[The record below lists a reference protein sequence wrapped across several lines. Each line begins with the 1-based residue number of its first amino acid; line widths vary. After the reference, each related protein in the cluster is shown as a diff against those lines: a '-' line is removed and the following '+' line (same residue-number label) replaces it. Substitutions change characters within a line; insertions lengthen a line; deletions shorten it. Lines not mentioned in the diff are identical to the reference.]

1 MYLCFAMVMHIGDIK
16 ALAHRAHG
24 DVEERERLFRS
35 MLSSE
40 GKEASN
46 AAWALTHLPD
56 SDNKYIDEHREEL
69 VRLAVSTP
77 EVPLRR
83 LSMVLLE
90 RLGWGIDDVRTDLLD
105 FCLEHMLRPDEPYG
119 VKALCMKL
127 AYQQC
132 RHYPELKEEL
142 RQCLLL
148 MEPSELGAGVK
159 HTRGKILKLLC

>member
-1 MYLCFAMVMHIGDIK
+1 MYLCFAMMMRIGDIK
-16 ALAHRAHG
+16 ALAQRAHD

-56 SDNKYIDEHREEL
+56 SDNQYIDEHREEL

-77 EVPLRR
+77 EVPIRR

-142 RQCLLL
+142 RQGLLL
-148 MEPSELGAGVK
+148 MEPTELGTGVK
-159 HTRGKILKLLC
+159 HTRGKILKLL

>member
-1 MYLCFAMVMHIGDIK
+1 MAMHVEDIK
-16 ALAHRAHG
+16 LLAQRAHG
-24 DVEERERLFRS
+24 DSGVRGRLFAT
-35 MLSSE
+35 MLNGE

-56 SDNKYIDEHREEL
+56 ADNKYIDEYRDAL

-77 EVPLRR
+77 EVPVRR
-83 LSMVLLE
+83 LSLALLE
-90 RLGWGIDDVRTDLLD
+90 RLEWGVDDVRTDLLD
-105 FCLEHMLRPDEPYG
+105 FCLEHMLLPEEPYG
-119 VKALCMKL
+119 VKALCIKL

-142 RQCLLL
+142 RQGLLL

-159 HTRGKILKLLC
+159 HTRKKILEKLEIRN